1 MTEYELTVITKAQ
14 TDEKKQ
20 NEIVEKA
27 KSFITDNNGK
37 VVDVQ
42 LIGKKPLATNF
53 EGQNQGNFIMFKYE
67 ASGPQA
73 NNFLNDYLKINES
86 IIRHL
91 IVRIEK
97 KVPKEPRKER
107 KARKSEASAEK
118 TE

>member
-1 MTEYELTVITKAQ
+1 MTEYELTVITKVQ

-27 KSFITDNNGK
+27 KSFITDNSGK
-37 VVDVQ
+37 IVDVQ
-42 LIGKKPLATNF
+42 FIGKKPLATNF

-67 ASGPQA
+67 AAGPKA
-73 NNFLNDYLKINES
+73 NNSLNDYLKINET

-91 IVRIEK
+91 IVRVEK
-97 KVPKEPRKER
+97 KLAREPRKER
-107 KARKSEASAEK
+107 KARKSEAPAEK